1 MNSIRSKI
9 AVQFFVSNGA
19 TIANFLL
26 SVYIARLLKPSE
38 IGIFSM
44 AAVLVAFAHV
54 FRDFGVTSYIRS
66 QKTLSTESLRAA
78 MGVMFCA
85 SWSFALAVFLAAPF
99 AARFYQHPGVADV
112 MRVLAIGFLFIPIGS
127 IPQAVMARAMD
138 VRIPAIVTAVS
149 VLTYA
154 CSIIVL
160 AKLGFSYMSFAWAN
174 LINIIVTG
182 GMYWLLQSKDVP
194 RLPSLRGWREVVHF
208 GGGTML
214 TNSFR
219 SAEAALPDLVIGR
232 LGSAHLVGLFSRANS
247 TVNIL
252 YYIAAPS
259 ISFAALP
266 YLARVHHSGEDVSRE
281 VKRIVAYLTGV
292 MWPALALVACVPGDI
307 ILLLYGP
314 GWLESAPLIPVL
326 CVVAASQMSFTVL
339 HPAFTAMGR
348 PYLAAS
354 PILVGMLAKGS
365 LAVMLFDGSLLSI
378 AVAFMYGELVA
389 VPAYLLLARKALGIS
404 PLQWLAATW
413 RSAAAAAIMLAGL
426 SLSGPVLAL
435 VQHPAARLL
444 LVAVYALVAWPLV
457 LLLLRHPLVEEL
469 LRAKKTLSA
478 RLVRA

>member
-19 TIANFLL
+19 TIASFLL
-26 SVYIARLLKPSE
+26 SVYIARLLDPSE
-38 IGIFSM
+38 IGVFSM

-54 FRDFGVTSYIRS
+54 FRDFGVVSFIRS
-66 QKTLSTESLRAA
+66 QKTLTNESLRAS

-85 SWSFALAVFLAAPF
+85 SWSFALVVFLAAPF

-127 IPQAVMARAMD
+127 IPQAVLAREMN

-149 VLTYA
+149 VTIYA
-154 CSIIVL
+154 TSMIVL

-174 LINIIVTG
+174 LVNIIATG
-182 GMYWLLQSKDVP
+182 SMYWLMQPKELP
-194 RLPSLRGWREVVHF
+194 RLPSLRGWREVVQF

-219 SAEAALPDLVIGR
+219 SADAALPDLVIGR
-232 LGSAHLVGLFSRANS
+232 LSTAHFVGLFSRANS
-247 TVNIL
+247 TVNML
-252 YYIAAPS
+252 NYIAGPS

-266 YLARVHHSGEDVSRE
+266 YLARVHHSGEDVSFE

-292 MWPALALVACVPGDI
+292 MWPALALLACVPREL

-314 GWLESAPLIPVL
+314 NWLECAPLIPAL
-326 CVVAASQMSFTVL
+326 CIVAASQMSFSVL

-354 PILVGMLAKGS
+354 PILVGMLAKGT
-365 LAVMLFDGSLLSI
+365 LAVALFDGTLKSFAL
-378 AVAFMYGELVA
+378 AFVYGELLA

-413 RSAAAAAIMLAGL
+413 RSVVVAGCL
-426 SLSGPVLAL
+426 MGGLVLLWPVLA
-435 VQHPAARLL
+435 QFTHPAARLL
-444 LVAVYALVAWPLV
+444 LVGLYGLLAWPTMLV
-457 LLLLRHPLVEEL
+457 LLRHPLVEEL
-469 LRAKKTLSA
+469 QRARKMLTA
-478 RLVRA
+478 RLSRA